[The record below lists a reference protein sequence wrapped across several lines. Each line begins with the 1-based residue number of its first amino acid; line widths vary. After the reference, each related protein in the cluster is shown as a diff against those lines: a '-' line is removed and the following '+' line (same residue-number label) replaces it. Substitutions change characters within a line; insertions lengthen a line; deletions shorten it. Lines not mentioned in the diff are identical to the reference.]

1 MRSARPPGATETPLK
16 NSLVLLLLLLL
27 VFVFFFNFFLFI
39 LVNRDESLRRP
50 FASASHQHIVKPA
63 DDSL

>member
-16 NSLVLLLLLLL
+16 NSLVLLLLLL